1 MTNLETIRRTR
12 GLQQQDVADEAK
24 VPQATIS
31 RAESGKGITL
41 RSALK
46 VARSL
51 GLTVEEVFGDI
62 NLEPE
67 PDPDT
72 LPAAAS
78 EPSPAVTRP
87 SHAGVV

>member
-62 NLEPE
+62 NLEP
-67 PDPDT
+67 DPDT